1 LSKSICKDIKSS
13 TLNIKCDV
21 SEKNCK
27 IEGESRRSTR
37 IDIPEIS
44 GEQK

>member
-13 TLNIKCDV
+13 SDV